1 MLFEVSME
9 VKDSAVTLS
18 AALAKYMVKH
28 NQGREKELRVMPFKT
43 RLKGCNYCDV
53 CVSDDPDICP
63 AEEIYG
69 WDINPDTDKTGLPRD
84 YVEQLEVL
92 QWNEEERCV
101 GFLMDNPNVVGLLT
115 AYGMRDK
122 ISESMDTGA
131 PVRMMVRPRMWHGR
145 MQYMLEPTR
154 WEERTVQNCI
164 ELWWSRW
171 CVRFGL
177 M

>member
-1 MLFEVSME
+1 MLFEIKME

-18 AALAKYMVKH
+18 AALARYMVRH
-28 NQGREKELRVMPFKT
+28 SQGKEKELRVMPFRT
-43 RLKGCNYCDV
+43 TVRDCNYCDV
-53 CVSDDPDICP
+53 CVSDDPATCP
-63 AEEIYG
+63 AEDVYG
-69 WDINPDTDKTGLPRD
+69 WDINPEPEATGLPRD
-84 YVEQLEVL
+84 YVDQLEVL
-92 QWNEEERCV
+92 QWNDEDRCV

-115 AYGMRDK
+115 AYGMRDN

-145 MQYMLEPTR
+145 MQYMIERTR
-154 WEERTVQNCI
+154 WDDMTLCDMV

-171 CVRFGL
+171 LVKMG